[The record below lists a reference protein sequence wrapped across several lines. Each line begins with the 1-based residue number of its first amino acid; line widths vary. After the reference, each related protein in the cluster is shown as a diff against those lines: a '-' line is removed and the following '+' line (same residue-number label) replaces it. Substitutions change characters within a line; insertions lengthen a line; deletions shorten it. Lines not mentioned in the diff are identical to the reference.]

1 MYSWS
6 DTFLVLLVL
15 TNLVLLGSSRI
26 GVYIKAAAA
35 QGVLLGFLP
44 LLTHF
49 EGDHSRLLMLG
60 ALGLITIAVK
70 GVLFPWLLFR
80 TLDRAHV
87 QHEVEPYVGYTVSTL
102 AGIGTLALA
111 LHLGARLP
119 LPEGPYSQ
127 LAVSVGLF
135 TFLVGL
141 FLIVSRRKALTQ
153 VLGYLVLENGIY
165 AFGIAAVAEVSV
177 LVELGVL
184 LDAFVAVFVMQIAI
198 YQINHEFSSTDV
210 DRLTDL
216 KG

>member
-1 MYSWS
+1 MYSWT
-6 DTFLVLLVL
+6 DAFLVLLVL

-26 GVYIKAAAA
+26 GVYIRVAAL

-44 LLTHF
+44 ILTH
-49 EGDHSRLLMLG
+49 GDEPSRMFILG
-60 ALGLITIAVK
+60 ALGLVTIAMK
-70 GVLFPWLLFR
+70 GVIFPWLLFR

-87 QHEVEPYVGYTVSTL
+87 PGEVEPFVGYTTSTI
-102 AGIGTLALA
+102 AGIAALA
-111 LHLGARLP
+111 IALQLGAHLP
-119 LPEGPYSQ
+119 LPSAPYSQ
-127 LAVSVGLF
+127 LAVAVGLF

-165 AFGIAAVAEVSV
+165 AFGIAAVAEVSI

-198 YQINHEFSSTDV
+198 YRISEEFPSTDV
-210 DRLTDL
+210 DRLTSL